1 MVIGVDFDNTIV
13 SYDALFHRVAR
24 ERGLIPDNLPVDK
37 TAVRDHLRA
46 GGSEDRWTEL
56 QGLVY
61 GPRIGE
67 ATAFPGA
74 KEFFAH
80 CHRAGVEVHIVSHKT
95 RQPVLGPAHD
105 LHAAARGWLEQAGF
119 FAPESP
125 ALPRDRVHFG
135 VTRQEKITHI
145 RALGCA
151 TFIDDLEE
159 VFSEREF
166 PTAVEKIL
174 FAPQRHTAAPPG
186 VQVLTSWAQIENHV
200 FARAH

>member
-24 ERGLIPDNLPVDK
+24 ERGLIPDNLLVDK

-46 GGSEDRWTEL
+46 GGNEDRWTEL

-67 ATAFPGA
+67 AAAFPGA
-74 KEFFAH
+74 KEFFAR
-80 CHRAGVEVHIVSHKT
+80 CHQVGVEVHIVSHKT
-95 RQPVLGPAHD
+95 RRPVLGPAHD

-119 FAPESP
+119 FAPDSP
-125 ALPRDRVHFG
+125 ALPRDRIHFG
-135 VTRQEKITHI
+135 VTRQEKIAHI
-145 RALGCA
+145 RALGCS

-159 VFSEREF
+159 VFSEPEF
-166 PTAVEKIL
+166 PDRVEKIL
-174 FAPQRHTAAPPG
+174 FAPQRHATAPTG
-186 VQVLTSWAQIENHV
+186 VKVLTSWAQIENHV
-200 FARAH
+200 FAHAH